1 MRGLLTIQIFKK
13 KKKANPKGFFTF
25 RFLFQ
30 SQLLFLFSF
39 LLLLAFSSPVRSS
52 AAELSDQEF
61 KEQIQET
68 PWDDQETST
77 METMACYY
85 AKRFQGKR
93 TASGQ
98 RYHPNKMTAAH
109 PTLPLGTQVM
119 VTNPVNNRSVTVTV
133 NDRCRRRSRPF
144 IDLSW
149 EAARQLGILHK
160 GQVSVKMFVMTE
172 ENIHKPESEQSN

>member
-1 MRGLLTIQIFKK
+1 VRVLLTIQIFKK
-13 KKKANPKGFFTF
+13 KKKADLQGFFTF
-25 RFLFQ
+25 RFLLQ

-39 LLLLAFSSPVRSS
+39 LLLLTFSSPVRSS
-52 AAELSDQEF
+52 AAELSNHQF

-68 PWDDQETST
+68 PRDDQETSA

-98 RYHPNKMTAAH
+98 RYHPNMMTAAH

-119 VTNPVNNRSVTVTV
+119 VTNPINNRSVTVTV

-149 EAARQLGILHK
+149 EAARQLGILRQ
-160 GQVSVKMFVMTE
+160 GQVRVKVFVMTE
-172 ENIHKPESEQSN
+172 DNDSGSE